1 MRSSL
6 HSSALL
12 FFLLHGSLLVAADPS
27 SSIPNPM
34 IRYDLF
40 AKSVREVGEIREKRR
55 LSETDFLKQMGE
67 PGVVVLDARSSEM
80 FALRHLNGAVNLSLP
95 DFSADA
101 LARIIPSK
109 DTKVLIYC
117 NNNFTGS
124 PISMFAK
131 TVSAS
136 LNVHTFVTLQSYGY
150 KNVWELGPLLDVRTT
165 KLPMAGTETVNK
177 KFN

>member
-1 MRSSL
+1 MRYPLPSA
-6 HSSALL
+6 ALL
-12 FFLLHGSLLVAADPS
+12 FFLLHGSLLVAADPP

-40 AKSVREVGEIREKRR
+40 AESVREVGEKREKRR

>member
-1 MRSSL
+1 MRISP
-6 HSSALL
+6 HSAALL
-12 FFLLHGSLLVAADPS
+12 FFLLHGSMLVAVDPS

-40 AKSVREVGEIREKRR
+40 ANSVREVGEIREKRR

-117 NNNFTGS
+117 NNNFDNDT
-124 PISMFAK
+124 I
-131 TVSAS
+131 
-136 LNVHTFVTLQSYGY
+136 
-150 KNVWELGPLLDVRTT
+150 
-165 KLPMAGTETVNK
+165 
-177 KFN
+177 